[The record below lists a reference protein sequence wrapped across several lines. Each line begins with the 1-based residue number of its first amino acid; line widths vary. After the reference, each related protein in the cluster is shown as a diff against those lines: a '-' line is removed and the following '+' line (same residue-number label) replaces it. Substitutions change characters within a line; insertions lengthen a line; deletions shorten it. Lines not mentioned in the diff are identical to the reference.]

1 MHVKIIDLMVGIS
14 GALDLISPQVVG
26 HHKRTAEIATTL
38 AHSLNL
44 PAADL
49 GDLYLAA
56 LLHDI
61 GAFSLKSRI
70 DALEFESADLE
81 HAELG
86 YRLLKTV
93 PHLARPAR
101 IVRLHHT
108 AWRSI
113 SDDIPADEA
122 LLANILNL
130 ADRIDAAGGRT
141 EQLQRLHRL
150 SGTIYSPKALTT
162 LTDEIITLHQ
172 NLGSGEN
179 GSWKDTL
186 EDTIIPHSDLL
197 DFADAFAHVID
208 FRSRFTATHS
218 CGVAETAAELG
229 RMAGLSETEANSLRL
244 SGLLHDIGKLAV
256 PSEIIEK
263 KGALTDSEF
272 EVIRSHP
279 RVCEDILT
287 GISGFSDIAHWACQ
301 HHERLNGRGYPHG
314 LNKNQLGIGS
324 RIMAVADVFT
334 ALTEDRPYRNGMDK
348 ESSLSVLDTM
358 AAGGF
363 LDVRHVTLLREH
375 YESIDRVRIA
385 SQDAAMRRFR
395 SLAA

>member
-14 GALDLISPQVVG
+14 GALDLISPEVVG
-26 HHKRTAEIATTL
+26 HHRRTAEIATTL

-44 PAADL
+44 PEKDL

-70 DALEFESADLE
+70 DALDFEFSDIR

-86 YRLLKTV
+86 YRLVARV
-93 PHLARPAR
+93 PHLQRPAR
-101 IVRLHHT
+101 LIRLHHT
-108 AWRSI
+108 PWNGI
-113 SDDIPADEA
+113 GEDVPADEA

-130 ADRIDAAGGRT
+130 ADRVDAADGQP
-141 EQLQRLHRL
+141 EHIDRLHRL
-150 SGTIYSPKALTT
+150 SGTVFSPRTLST
-162 LTDEIITLHQ
+162 LTRDILILHHK
-172 NLGSGEN
+172 LGSGSK

-186 EDTIIPHSDLL
+186 EDTIIPQSELL
-197 DFADAFAHVID
+197 DFADAFSHVID

-218 CGVAETAAELG
+218 CGVAETAAALG
-229 RMAGLSETEANSLRL
+229 RLAGLSETETRTLKLA
-244 SGLLHDIGKLAV
+244 GLLHDIGKLAV

-263 KGALTDSEF
+263 KGGLTDSEF
-272 EVIRSHP
+272 EIVRSHP
-279 RVCEDILT
+279 GICETILS
-287 GISGFSDIAHWACQ
+287 GISGFADISHWACQ

-314 LNKNQLGIGS
+314 LLASQLSTGS

-334 ALTEDRPYRNGMDK
+334 ALTEDRPYRAGMSK
-348 ESSLSVLDTM
+348 SQALEVLGSMSTS
-358 AAGGF
+358 GF
-363 LDVRHVTLLREH
+363 LDPTHVSLLHKH
-375 YESIDRVRIA
+375 YENIDTIRVE
-385 SQDAAMRRFR
+385 SQSVAMKRFC